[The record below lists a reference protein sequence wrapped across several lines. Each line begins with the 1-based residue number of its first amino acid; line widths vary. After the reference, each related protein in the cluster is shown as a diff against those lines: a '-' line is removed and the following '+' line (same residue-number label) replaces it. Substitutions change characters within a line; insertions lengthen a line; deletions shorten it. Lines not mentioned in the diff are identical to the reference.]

1 MSQPAAGPTVLDQP
15 TAPRSWAA
23 YAAALWVL
31 PYLGIHLHAAITGS
45 SWPLPNP
52 PEAVRDV
59 ETGRVIEFGVCLV
72 LIGAALTA
80 LSLVRPWG
88 RIFPAR
94 LRLGAAY
101 LGAIVGIGHAVIWS
115 ARGLAR
121 VFGGPVEAPPPGVSV
136 AEMTAYVR
144 EYDRV
149 NLMVNEP
156 WFFGIGVLYLI
167 AALQTRRALRA
178 AGDLPPPAWTVARGW
193 PAYAVLAWGLVTAAT
208 HLLWG
213 LGGTLGQRV
222 GLAEPDNQEEFL
234 AQLRPVFLA
243 IAVAALL
250 GLAVFW
256 SLLNGASSPAF
267 RRAARV
273 MAGVLVLG
281 GLLTVLIG
289 VMSFNAWIFAL
300 YGPWLM
306 AGGIIAELALWHHR
320 LRSL

>member
-1 MSQPAAGPTVLDQP
+1 MAQAPVLDEK
-15 TAPRSWAA
+15 TKPRSWAA

-31 PYLGIHLHAAITGS
+31 PYLGIHLHAAVTGS

-59 ETGRVIEFGVCLV
+59 ETGRIIEFGVCLV

-94 LRLGAAY
+94 LRVGAAY
-101 LGAIVGIGHAVIWS
+101 VGAVVGIGHAVIWS
-115 ARGLAR
+115 ARGLNR
-121 VFGGPVEAPPPGVSV
+121 VFGGEVEAPPPGVSP
-136 AEMTAYVR
+136 AEFDAYVR
-144 EYDRV
+144 QYDKV

-156 WFFGIGVLYLI
+156 WFFGIGVLYLL
-167 AALQTRRALRA
+167 AALQTRRALKA
-178 AGDLPPPAWTVARGW
+178 MGDVPPPSWTVARGW
-193 PAYAVLAWGLVTAAT
+193 PAYAVLVWGAVTAAF

-213 LGGTLGQRV
+213 LGGTFGQRV

-234 AQLRPVFLA
+234 SQLRPVFLV
-243 IAVAALL
+243 IGVAALL
-250 GLAVFW
+250 GVAVFW
-256 SLLNGASSPAF
+256 SLLTGASSKVF
-267 RRAARV
+267 RTAARV
-273 MAGVLVLG
+273 MAAVLVLG

-289 VMSFNAWIFAL
+289 VMSFNAWIFGV

-320 LRSL
+320 LRQRAESL